1 MLASHPRG
9 CLDLVEWAKIK
20 NSNNT
25 PVVFGA
31 WDESQNIGV
40 WDRSEDGYLYF
51 YRVLS
56 NIVRGVNEILLFGE
70 GFYFNMSYSC
80 V

>member
-20 NSNNT
+20 NNNNT

-40 WDRSEDGYLYF
+40 WDRSEDGYLYLPSAKQ
-51 YRVLS
+51 YCER
-56 NIVRGVNEILLFGE
+56 
-70 GFYFNMSYSC
+70 C
-80 V
+80 Q